1 MADMMALAA
10 QLRATRQAEQ
20 DKRTQMSQQGG
31 AATTPGGTVGS
42 GMFQTGG
49 YAPQQNNGQQS
60 QQNPLQTG
68 LDAYNKYRDVSKL
81 TSGGAS
87 GAFAG
92 ATPATM
98 SAMSAGGG
106 SSLGS
111 MGLMSSAPAV
121 SFPGAAS
128 ASAGAGSGATAG
140 GAAAGGG
147 AMAAGGLG
155 ALGAL
160 AYLGDKEMNESK
172 NSPINAEKLNKMG
185 SVNGI
190 GFRGGDLVNGFNPG
204 TWLSDPKKAAKGL
217 GNFFTLG
224 FLDKII

>member
-1 MADMMALAA
+1 MDYMAMAQ

-20 DKRTQMSQQGG
+20 QKNDQQVQSGG
-31 AATTPGGTVGS
+31 AAMTNGGIVGQ
-42 GMFQTGG
+42 GNTMFQSGG
-49 YAPQQNNGQQS
+49 YAPQTQNQQP

-68 LDAYNKYRDVSKL
+68 LDAYNKYKM
-81 TSGGAS
+81 AS
-87 GAFAG
+87 TAAPTVFTG

-98 SAMSAGGG
+98 SAMEAGGG

-121 SFPGAAS
+121 SYPGA
-128 ASAGAGSGATAG
+128 T
-140 GAAAGGG
+140 AAAGGSS
-147 AMAAGGLG
+147 AAGGGTAAAGGSTG
-155 ALGAL
+155 ALGAGGML
-160 AYLGDKEMNESK
+160 AGLAALGYLGDKEMNKSK
-172 NSPINAEKLNKMG
+172 NSPINAEKINKMG

-190 GFRGGDLVNGFNPG
+190 GLRFGDLVNGFNPA
-204 TWLSDPKKAAKGL
+204 TWIRNPKEGAKGL